1 MEVGVAVVA
10 LRGLFRFF
18 LPLDGRQGLVQK
30 LTLEVPA
37 VREVAER
44 GRAPAQ
50 SVDVQLGGVAPDD
63 LAVLGVA
70 VVEEKVVYLFGSLFF
85 LVLQDLQVDLDLPA
99 PLRELDGVV
108 EEVDQHLGHPVWV
121 PVDLRVKVFL
131 ARLHLR
137 LHQLELPL
145 VRYVRHHLKGV
156 LDYIKHVEDL
166 AVEAEG
172 LLLNLCQVKQVHH
185 QVLHH
190 ERAISHAFHVVK
202 QLLQRR
208 RLVLERA
215 CDLLNF
221 LAEVSLVL
229 LVDEGLSGL
238 VAFAL
243 LRRPHQILKVVLLVV
258 AGHFLNEVLVV
269 ACVLNR
275 KLQLVFFAIDQKAQV
290 LDVPRRA
297 EKRVDL
303 CLEPV
308 ELLALEAGEG
318 VGAGH
323 HARVVGAGLEELRDV
338 VRVAQVDAVDG
349 AGVATLLEHRPVL
362 LFLQALLINAQPPV
376 LLQTLE
382 VLLDAGDSVRDAL
395 ELRLIVKHFGLKQ
408 LELVDDGVRRVLQV
422 VDHHV
427 QEDARV
433 VDLAVQGLHYFFQLL
448 GGLEGLAEAALAFD
462 RRHRLEEIHGL

>member
-30 LTLEVPA
+30 LALEVPA

-50 SVDVQLGGVAPDD
+50 RVDVQLGGVAPDD

-70 VVEEKVVYLFGSLFF
+70 VVEEKVVYLFGSLLF

-137 LHQLELPL
+137 LHQPELPL

-172 LLLNLCQVKQVHH
+172 LLLNLCQVKHVHH

-215 CDLLNF
+215 CDLLYS

-243 LRRPHQILKVVLLVV
+243 LRSPHQILKVVLLVV

-290 LDVPRRA
+290 LDVPWRA
-297 EKRVDL
+297 EK
-303 CLEPV
+303 
-308 ELLALEAGEG
+308 
-318 VGAGH
+318 
-323 HARVVGAGLEELRDV
+323 
-338 VRVAQVDAVDG
+338 
-349 AGVATLLEHRPVL
+349 
-362 LFLQALLINAQPPV
+362 
-376 LLQTLE
+376 
-382 VLLDAGDSVRDAL
+382 
-395 ELRLIVKHFGLKQ
+395 
-408 LELVDDGVRRVLQV
+408 
-422 VDHHV
+422 
-427 QEDARV
+427 
-433 VDLAVQGLHYFFQLL
+433 
-448 GGLEGLAEAALAFD
+448 
-462 RRHRLEEIHGL
+462 